1 MARIDFLQK
10 KINGYLRKQQV
21 LQKEEYKKLEKP
33 FLKKARKN
41 FTVANLMFKISEQDE
56 FKKILTLPQDFET
69 YEWIIVISY
78 YSMYVSALAALSKLT
93 LIQTQQE

>member
-10 KINGYLRKQQV
+10 KIEGYVRKEQ
-21 LQKEEYKKLEKP
+21 LLKKEEYIKLEKP

-56 FKKILTLPQDFET
+56 FKKTL
-69 YEWIIVISY
+69 
-78 YSMYVSALAALSKLT
+78 ALSRL
-93 LIQTQQE
+93 